1 MQRQNINTKG
11 LTIIPEETL
20 EFIVDKKSQTSE
32 SKILIY
38 NSSNIDVAYKIK
50 SSSPKDFTFL
60 KSEGLVSSNSK
71 LVITIVYS
79 FSEQSYYKFH
89 KFLLQ
94 TANIKNE
101 QLENIDW
108 KTNGVHEYKL
118 CAKFVDKQDVQTES
132 PKESKII
139 EKVEKD
145 EKKFEEKT
153 AEKKNFKKTEVLL
166 KKNEKTVKNKTE
178 ASEKNNYKAI
188 HLFLSFCLGSLFTYL
203 ITNPQFFQALA

>member
-1 MQRQNINTKG
+1 MQT
-11 LTIIPEETL
+11 EEY
-20 EFIVDKKSQTSE
+20 V
-32 SKILIY
+32 LI
-38 NSSNIDVAYKIK
+38 
-50 SSSPKDFTFL
+50 F
-60 KSEGLVSSNSK
+60 
-71 LVITIVYS
+71 
-79 FSEQSYYKFH
+79 
-89 KFLLQ
+89 
-94 TANIKNE
+94 
-101 QLENIDW
+101 W

>member
-101 QLENIDW
+101 QLSYLRRSRARQVFSRLQGMKLRFKLLINLKMTLRISYAFIRGGRKRLLIMLLSSLW
-108 KTNGVHEYKL
+108 KR
-118 CAKFVDKQDVQTES
+118 TEGRR
-132 PKESKII
+132 
-139 EKVEKD
+139 
-145 EKKFEEKT
+145 F
-153 AEKKNFKKTEVLL
+153 
-166 KKNEKTVKNKTE
+166 
-178 ASEKNNYKAI
+178 
-188 HLFLSFCLGSLFTYL
+188 
-203 ITNPQFFQALA
+203 